1 MAILKI
7 MSYILNFLY
16 TNFPTF
22 VISPL
27 LQDFS
32 SQVRSKCYLFCSPLL
47 LFFFLLWKLEFP
59 CNEAKTIYMQR
70 NWNNLCDIHMLITP
84 QFQYSA
90 MFSRPS
96 NSILLE
102 VLYCIGIML
111 LTLGNIGKWHLTQVG
126 LLPDIMRA
134 ISKRYLD
141 GIDSVQLLKWPQ
153 VWRF

>member
-1 MAILKI
+1 
-7 MSYILNFLY
+7 
-16 TNFPTF
+16 
-22 VISPL
+22 
-27 LQDFS
+27 
-32 SQVRSKCYLFCSPLL
+32 
-47 LFFFLLWKLEFP
+47 
-59 CNEAKTIYMQR
+59 
-70 NWNNLCDIHMLITP
+70 MLITP

-153 VWRF
+153 V

>member
-1 MAILKI
+1 
-7 MSYILNFLY
+7 MSYILISYIL
-16 TNFPTF
+16 
-22 VISPL
+22 ISPFL
-27 LQDFS
+27 L
-32 SQVRSKCYLFCSPLL
+32 YLLSYKILAHKLDQNVTYFVPLCCF
-47 LFFFLLWKLEFP
+47 FFFLLWKLEFP